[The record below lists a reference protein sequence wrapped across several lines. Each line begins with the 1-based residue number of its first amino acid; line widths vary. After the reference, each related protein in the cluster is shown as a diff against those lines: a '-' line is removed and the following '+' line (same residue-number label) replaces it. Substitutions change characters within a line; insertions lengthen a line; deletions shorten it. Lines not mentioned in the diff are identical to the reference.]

1 MNIFLRELRSY
12 RKSLIIWSVAI
23 FFMAISGMAKYEA
36 YSSSGQ
42 SINDLVADMPKSMR
56 AVLGFSD
63 VDLSTLSGYYSILFI
78 YILLMALVHA
88 VMLGAGII
96 AKEEC
101 DKTAEFLFVK
111 PVSRTKVIT
120 AKLMA
125 AFTNIVIF
133 NLVSVISLISVMEKY
148 NKHGEDVNGDVALT
162 MVGMFILQL
171 LFLSLGSAIA
181 AVKRKPKSA
190 ASLGSGIMLLTY
202 ILSIAIDLNDKL
214 KGLKYLTPFK
224 YFEAKEVMFGDGLD
238 IAFILLSA
246 AMIVALCFVTYV
258 FFKKRDLNA

>member
-1 MNIFLRELRSY
+1 MNMFLKELRSY
-12 RKSLIIWSVAI
+12 RKSLIIWCVAI
-23 FFMAISGMAKYEA
+23 VFMAISGMTKYEA

-42 SINDLVADMPKSMR
+42 SINDLVGGMPKSMR

-63 VDLSTLSGYYSILFI
+63 VDLSTLAGYYSILFI

-96 AKEEC
+96 AKEER

-111 PVSRTKVIT
+111 PISRMKAIT

-125 AFTNIVIF
+125 ALTNVVIF
-133 NLVSVISLISVMEKY
+133 NLVSLVSLMAVMGKY
-148 NKHGEDVNGDVALT
+148 NTHGEAVNGDVVLT

-171 LFLSLGSAIA
+171 LFLSIGSAIA
-181 AVKRKPKSA
+181 AVKKKPKSA
-190 ASLGSGIMLLTY
+190 ASIGAGFLLVTY

-214 KGLKYLTPFK
+214 EGLKYLTPFK
-224 YFEAKEVMFGDGLD
+224 YFEAKEVMFGDGLELT
-238 IAFILLSA
+238 FILLSA
-246 AMIVALCFVTYV
+246 AIIVVLCFVTFI